1 MTEMKGQIDW
11 REREG
16 FLGVELVEASV
27 WLGVFPG
34 LVAVRLG
41 GGFITSAE
49 MARVK
54 VGGRK
59 GRGHWEE
66 MWAADIEEGKEKKR
80 IIFRPNGEKDLK
92 YHRIE
97 KYSEEKKRWIRL
109 PAQEAVG
116 ILQGLAL

>member
-1 MTEMKGQIDW
+1 MTEMGGQIDW
-11 REREG
+11 REREWI
-16 FLGVELVEASV
+16 LGVELVEN
-27 WLGVFPG
+27 LGKG
-34 LVAVRLG
+34 C
-41 GGFITSAE
+41 S
-49 MARVK
+49 ARVESVRIK

-66 MWAADIEEGKEKKR
+66 MWAADIEEGVESKR

-109 PAQEAVG
+109 PAQEAAG

>member
-1 MTEMKGQIDW
+1 MTEMEGQIDW
-11 REREG
+11 REREWI
-16 FLGVELVEASV
+16 LGVELVENLRKGCTANV
-27 WLGVFPG
+27 EK
-34 LVAVRLG
+34 VR
-41 GGFITSAE
+41 I
-49 MARVK
+49 K

-66 MWAADIEEGKEKKR
+66 MWAEDIEEGEEKKR

-97 KYSEEKKRWIRL
+97 KYSEEKKKWLRL
-109 PAQEAVG
+109 PHQEAAE

>member
-1 MTEMKGQIDW
+1 MTEMEGQIDW
-11 REREG
+11 REREWI
-16 FLGVELVEASV
+16 LGVELVENLRKGCTANV
-27 WLGVFPG
+27 EK
-34 LVAVRLG
+34 VR
-41 GGFITSAE
+41 I
-49 MARVK
+49 K

-66 MWAADIEEGKEKKR
+66 MWAADIEVGEEKKR
-80 IIFRPNGEKDLK
+80 IIFRPVDEKCLK

-116 ILQGLAL
+116 ILQGLA